1 MWDLSLDYYTR
12 VYSCV
17 KYDGYYKCKRFAS
30 EEAANMYRSYKHSDL
45 NPYNDPKRLKPLIYM
60 CRFTPS
66 AFDQKILKF
75 KLKEPVLLH

>member
-1 MWDLSLDYYTR
+1 MMWDLSLDYYTR

-17 KYDGYYKCKRFAS
+17 KHDGYYKCKRFAT
-30 EEAANMYRSYKHSDL
+30 EEAANMYRSYNHKYVFSD
-45 NPYNDPKRLKPLIYM
+45 KRVLPLIYM

>member
-1 MWDLSLDYYTR
+1 MWDLTLDYYTR

-17 KYDGYYKCKRFAS
+17 KHKDYYKCKRFAT
-30 EEAANMYRSYKHSDL
+30 EEAANMYRSYYVHGLFKDENQL
-45 NPYNDPKRLKPLIYM
+45 VPLIHF

-66 AFDQKILKF
+66 AFDRQILKF